1 MSLYTTVDSP
11 LGELLLLG
19 DGDALRGLHLQQGS
33 RAVAV
38 SPDWR
43 REPEAFL
50 EAGAQLSEYFAGR
63 RTSFDLPLDLVG
75 SPFQLR
81 VWRQLLEIGYGE
93 TSSYG
98 ELARRVGRPAAA
110 RAVGA
115 ANGSNPIAIV
125 VPCHRLIGARG
136 ALTGYAGGVDKKRL
150 LLELEARRRP
160 AGRESSNG
168 GAERT

>member
-1 MSLYTTVDSP
+1 MTLYTTIGSP

-19 DGDALRGLHLQQGS
+19 DGGALRGLYLRQGS
-33 RAVAV
+33 KAVAV

-43 REPEAFL
+43 REPEVFL

-81 VWRQLLEIGYGE
+81 VWRQLLEVGYGE
-93 TSSYG
+93 TTSYG
-98 ELARRVGRPAAA
+98 ELARRIGRPAAA

-115 ANGSNPIAIV
+115 ANGSNPISIV

-136 ALTGYAGGVDKKRL
+136 ALTGYSGGVAKKRS
-150 LLELEARRRP
+150 LLELEARRVP
-160 AGRESSNG
+160 AS
-168 GAERT
+168 